1 MTAEEIERG
10 LASVCGQLNALHG
23 QLVSLVA
30 QALESRCW
38 EGAGIL
44 TCEQWVAW
52 KTGLSP
58 ARARDLVQ
66 LATRHEVLPATFRAL
81 DDGELSVDQ
90 VTVVARHTPPEYDED
105 VAALARLATVS
116 QLRRSLRR
124 YAFEAPVAP
133 APVGAAAG
141 VAPDPCFVTG
151 WFDDR
156 GRYRL
161 RAVLDA
167 DEGAIVDAA
176 LREARDALFHEHD
189 EPATAPEALVE
200 VARRSLAAVPSIARR
215 ERFSAMF
222 HVPLGGA
229 AYWHLGPALPSR
241 LRRQLLC
248 DASGLVVGLRDGR
261 SVSLGRS
268 SRIVPEWLRRVIEDR
283 DQGCRVPGCTS
294 RRVQIHHIRHWED
307 GGVTEPANL
316 MALCPRHHRLH
327 HRGLLGIVGDADRPR
342 GLSFIDRFGRT
353 MAGAHPPPPPR
364 ADRTVVV
371 SGTWRHPLGE
381 RLQTKWLHFGSRPPP
396 LVSDGGTYPLRR

>member
-1 MTAEEIERG
+1 
-10 LASVCGQLNALHG
+10 
-23 QLVSLVA
+23 
-30 QALESRCW
+30 
-38 EGAGIL
+38 
-44 TCEQWVAW
+44 
-52 KTGLSP
+52 
-58 ARARDLVQ
+58 
-66 LATRHEVLPATFRAL
+66 
-81 DDGELSVDQ
+81 
-90 VTVVARHTPPEYDED
+90 
-105 VAALARLATVS
+105 
-116 QLRRSLRR
+116 
-124 YAFEAPVAP
+124 
-133 APVGAAAG
+133 
-141 VAPDPCFVTG
+141 
-151 WFDDR
+151 
-156 GRYRL
+156 
-161 RAVLDA
+161 
-167 DEGAIVDAA
+167 
-176 LREARDALFHEHD
+176 
-189 EPATAPEALVE
+189 
-200 VARRSLAAVPSIARR
+200 
-215 ERFSAMF
+215 
-222 HVPLGGA
+222 
-229 AYWHLGPALPSR
+229 
-241 LRRQLLC
+241 
-248 DASGLVVGLRDGR
+248 VGLRDGR